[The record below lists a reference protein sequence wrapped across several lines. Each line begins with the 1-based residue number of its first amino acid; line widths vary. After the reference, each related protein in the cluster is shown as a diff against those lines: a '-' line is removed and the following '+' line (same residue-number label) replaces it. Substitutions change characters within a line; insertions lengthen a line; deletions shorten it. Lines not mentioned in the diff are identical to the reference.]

1 MWTLRD
7 LEVDT
12 EVDTDLGGGGDSL
25 DPGSLEPDSD

>member
-12 EVDTDLGGGGDSL
+12 ELDSEGAGGTETL
-25 DPGSLEPDSD
+25 DPGSLEPDD